1 MCVIET
7 KAFTFSQKIV
17 KLFFF
22 FLFCLFIFQ
31 VIGNEEVPEDEEIDE
46 LEEDDRDK
54 FNDQL
59 CSIGSLGRLVPDHT
73 VPLLAK

>member
-1 MCVIET
+1 MLASLRQSHLHFH
-7 KAFTFSQKIV
+7 K

-22 FLFCLFIFQ
+22 SVYPFFFQ
-31 VIGNEEVPEDEEIDE
+31 VIGNEEVTEDEEIDE

>member
-1 MCVIET
+1 MT
-7 KAFTFSQKIV
+7 
-17 KLFFF
+17 
-22 FLFCLFIFQ
+22 
-31 VIGNEEVPEDEEIDE
+31 EDEEIDE

-73 VPLLAK
+73 VPLLAKWVYAKDWLVYSFSLSCHFCISQCLVN